1 MKPAAEAFDVGRK
14 FVRVLER
21 RPDGLVAFEFAIGE
35 PDLCVDMLLPA
46 EAFARFCEEQQVIHL
61 EGAAREDGLSDWDW
75 SMRTA
80 AQQRFR

>member
-35 PDLCVDMLLPA
+35 PDHVRRHRCCRRASRVL
-46 EAFARFCEEQQVIHL
+46 
-61 EGAAREDGLSDWDW
+61 
-75 SMRTA
+75 
-80 AQQRFR
+80 